1 MRGWGPYPVIPKLKL
16 VWRGV
21 HLLAAAE
28 KALYVG
34 KQVGHTCFVWSGLQS
49 IVTLEV
55 VSLEQIMYSLPLFHS
70 ILFWRTDYL
79 FS

>member
-1 MRGWGPYPVIPKLKL
+1 MIPKLKL

-34 KQVGHTCFVWSGLQS
+34 KQDRHTCFVWSGLQS

-55 VSLEQIMYSLPLFHS
+55 VSTEQIMYSLPVFHS
-70 ILFWRTDYL
+70 ILFWRTHLTTIADHL